1 MTCSIDFSFII
12 IHKKTFFPFLMEV
25 WKAWNRQFST
35 SNSTQISLYLQIVKI
50 SRSMMGVFVCVS
62 GSFVVKGKDICGFF

>member
-1 MTCSIDFSFII
+1 
-12 IHKKTFFPFLMEV
+12 MEV

-35 SNSTQISLYLQIVKI
+35 SKSTQISLYLQIVKI

-62 GSFVVKGKDICGFF
+62 GSFVVKGKDLCGFLNLKKSRLWGKYMDRRI